1 MRSVWHT
8 PDATRLRE
16 LGRLGSWMLLFVAVS
31 QVGVIVVLA
40 LAKRAGDHDAP
51 GPAIFNYAFLI
62 FMMAH
67 GIVAVSIITALLPRM
82 STAAQ
87 EGRHADLAAHLSLG
101 TRLSAVIL
109 VPTAAAYIVLGQPLA
124 VTLFRWGNVH
134 IEDARAIG
142 SVIVVTGV
150 ALVPYAISQLQ
161 VFAFYALSDT
171 RTPALVNI
179 PVVGLRLAI
188 DVVLYLVLPA
198 TAVVA
203 GLMWGSTVS
212 FVLGLGLGYWLL
224 RRRIGPLGL
233 AGVGGTLLRLSVAAT
248 VAALPAAGVAWLL
261 GQLLGTE
268 KLGSLAQLTVG
279 GLVLITGYVTA
290 AVLLGVP
297 EIREVGHM
305 LTGRLRRS

>member
-1 MRSVWHT
+1 
-8 PDATRLRE
+8 
-16 LGRLGSWMLLFVAVS
+16 MLLFVAVS
-31 QVGVIVVLA
+31 QIGVIVVLA
-40 LAKRAGDHDAP
+40 IAKRAGDHGAP

-87 EGRHADLAAHLSLG
+87 EGRYSDLAEHLALG

-124 VTLFRWGNVH
+124 VTLFKWGNFH
-134 IEDARAIG
+134 IEDARATG
-142 SVIVVTGV
+142 TVIVVTGV

-171 RTPALVNI
+171 RTPALVNV

-188 DVVLYLVLPA
+188 DVALYLLLPA

-212 FVLGLGLGYWLL
+212 FVLGLVLGYWLL

-233 AGVGGTLLRLSVAAT
+233 AGVARTLSRLGVAA
-248 VAALPAAGVAWLL
+248 ALGALPAAGVAWLL
-261 GQLLGTE
+261 GHLLGTE
-268 KLGSLAQLTVG
+268 KVGSFVQLTVG
-279 GLVLITGYVTA
+279 GMVLIVGYVA
-290 AVLLGVP
+290 AGMVLRVP